1 METMEEQQM
10 EQEVIILRAVQ
21 ELINNM
27 VNFELMSL
35 AGNDPDSNIKFK
47 SITHQSFFNIILV
60 DFLSCT
66 EKSGPVKPK
75 SYLAGLREISINP
88 QFNVDNSVT
97 LLRQSAEEF
106 KDWLEQEVEVDVWLT
121 SIDKET
127 KLKIKR
133 LDFLKMTGNIS
144 KHNYLRSNG
153 VAKDLK
159 ERLENSGI
167 KVEANDEL
175 LVLAD
180 FHERFHTDI
189 LNYHGS
195 TIAEFLNNIRW
206 GIYEYLQPEFHRSIV
221 WEGGNPPV
229 YKYTYPQ
236 EIKTKFAKT
245 FYWELMNE
253 ARVEPY
259 MRKFEVPKWLKLR
272 Y

>member
-1 METMEEQQM
+1 MVMEEQQM
-10 EQEVIILRAVQ
+10 EQEVIILKAIQ

-27 VNFELMSL
+27 VNNEMLSL
-35 AGNDPDSNIKFK
+35 AGNDPDSNIKFQ

-66 EKSGPVKPK
+66 DKNGPVKPK
-75 SYLAGLREISINP
+75 SYLAGLREISNNP
-88 QFNVDNSVT
+88 QFNVDNSVA
-97 LLRQSAEEF
+97 LLQQSAEEF
-106 KDWLEQEVEVDVWLT
+106 KGWLEQEVEVDVPLPF
-121 SIDKET
+121 IEKET

-133 LDFLKMTGNIS
+133 LDFLKITGNIS
-144 KHNYLRSNG
+144 KHNYLRSSG

-175 LVLAD
+175 IALAN
-180 FHERFHTDI
+180 FHERFHTEI

-206 GIYEYLQPEFHRSIV
+206 GIYEYLRPEFHRSIV
-221 WEGGNPPV
+221 WDRDNPPF
-229 YKYTYPQ
+229 YKYKYPQ
-236 EIKTKFAKT
+236 KIKTKFAKT
-245 FYWELMNE
+245 CYEELMN
-253 ARVEPY
+253 AVRVEPH
-259 MRKFEVPKWLKLR
+259 MRKFEVTKWLKRR